1 MMSLKAICNPGDEVI
16 IGAPYFTNYLGQVLM
31 CGAVPKFVRLREENG
46 FVFDI
51 AELEAAITGKTKVI
65 MLNSPSNPLGSIIDK
80 ATLEKIADLAKKYD
94 LYVISDEVY
103 QDYIYDPEVEFC
115 SIATF
120 EGMKERTMIVDSFS
134 KACAM
139 TGWRIGWCGA
149 PSQIIDLMVKQQE
162 GMASCVNAPTQ
173 FAALEALEGPQDIF
187 RDMIQTFK
195 KRRDLL
201 YEGIKKIDKLS
212 CIKPKGA
219 FYLFVNITKTGL
231 TSDEFAVRLLKEA
244 KVGVIPGSGFGEEG
258 EGYIRISYVVSET
271 DIVKGLERI
280 NNFVAKL

>member
-1 MMSLKAICNPGDEVI
+1 MI
-16 IGAPYFTNYLGQVLM
+16 
-31 CGAVPKFVRLREENG
+31 LR
-46 FVFDI
+46 
-51 AELEAAITGKTKVI
+51 
-65 MLNSPSNPLGSIIDK
+65 
-80 ATLEKIADLAKKYD
+80 
-94 LYVISDEVY
+94 
-103 QDYIYDPEVEFC
+103 VEFC

-149 PSQIIDLMVKQQE
+149 PAQIIDLMVKQQE

-173 FAALEALEGPQDIF
+173 FAALEALEGPQDVF
-187 RDMIQTFK
+187 KDMIQTFK
-195 KRRDLL
+195 RRRDLL
-201 YEGIKKIDKLS
+201 FEGIKNIDKLS

-244 KVGVIPGSGFGEEG
+244 KVGVIPDPASGM
-258 EGYIRISYVVSET
+258 
-271 DIVKGLERI
+271 KER
-280 NNFVAKL
+280 AT